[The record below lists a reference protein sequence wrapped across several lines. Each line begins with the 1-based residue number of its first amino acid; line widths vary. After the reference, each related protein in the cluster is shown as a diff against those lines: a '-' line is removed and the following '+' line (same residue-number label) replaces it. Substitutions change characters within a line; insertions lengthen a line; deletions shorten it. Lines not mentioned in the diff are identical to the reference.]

1 MPDILPA
8 RPVAVYGAG
17 GHTGRFVVAEL
28 QRRGLPAVAVGR
40 SPASL
45 PADVPHRVAAIADP
59 WALLEAFTGCGV
71 VINCAGPFLDT
82 AGPVIEAALG
92 VGASYLDV
100 SAEQASAMDVFER
113 FDARARDAGVAVIP
127 AAGFYGGLADL
138 LATALIGPQGDG
150 HDLSV
155 AIALDRWWP
164 TAGTRKTGERNT
176 AARLVVDDHRL
187 VPMPLPAAAST
198 WVFGAPHGEQ
208 AMVELPFSEVITIAR
223 HLRARSVRA
232 HLARAALDDIRD
244 AATPPPTATDAT
256 GRSAQRFEMV
266 VEARHGASVRRAVA
280 CGQDIYAV
288 SAPLVVEA
296 AVRLARTGFGR
307 SGALALG
314 EAFDAPDFLAA
325 LSPQP
330 LSVAF

>member
-1 MPDILPA
+1 MP
-8 RPVAVYGAG
+8 V
-17 GHTGRFVVAEL
+17 
-28 QRRGLPAVAVGR
+28 VAVGR
-40 SPASL
+40 GAASL
-45 PADVPHRVAAIADP
+45 PEDVTSRVAAIANP
-59 WALLEAFTGCGV
+59 WALLEAFSGCGV

-82 AGPVIEAALG
+82 AGPVIEAAIG
-92 VGASYLDV
+92 VGASYVDV
-100 SAEQASAMDVFER
+100 SAEQASAMDAFER
-113 FDARARDAGVAVIP
+113 FDAPARDAGVSVIP

-138 LATALIGPQGDG
+138 LATALVGPQGEG
-150 HDLSV
+150 HDLTV

-164 TAGTRKTGERNT
+164 TEGTRKTGARNT
-176 AARLVVDDHRL
+176 VARLVVDDHRL

-198 WVFGAPHGEQ
+198 WAFGAPHGEQ
-208 AMVELPFSEVITIAR
+208 AMVELPFSEMVTISR

-232 HLARAALDDIRD
+232 HLTRAALDDIRD
-244 AATPPPTATDAT
+244 ATTPPPTPSDAA

-266 VEARHGASVRRAVA
+266 VEARHGGRVRRAVA

-296 AVRLARTGFGR
+296 TARLMRADFGR

-314 EAFDAPDFLAA
+314 QAFDAADFLAA

-330 LSVAF
+330 LSITF